1 MNENY
6 GVYIYE
12 ISNIEF
18 IVVLFGFF
26 ILNKGV
32 VNLRNVFYVFNSY
45 LDKIYVKVM
54 INENYNISLKVDI
67 GVDVCIIIIID
78 F

>member
-1 MNENY
+1 MNDNY
-6 GVYIYE
+6 GVYIYDEE

-45 LDKIYVKVM
+45 LDKIY
-54 INENYNISLKVDI
+54 
-67 GVDVCIIIIID
+67 IIII
-78 F
+78 